1 MQGMERKAYKYRF
14 YPTEDQARELARTFG
29 CVRYV
34 YNWALAL
41 RTEAWFDRHERIDYV
56 DSAAALVSMKKEP
69 EKSWLAD
76 VSCVPL
82 QQALRH
88 LNASFVNFFA
98 GRAQYP
104 RFHRKHDRQAAT
116 YTKQGFRWKDGALT
130 LAKMDEPLDI
140 RWTRP
145 VGAEPT
151 SVTVSKDP
159 AGRYFVSFSTEEEV
173 APLPVVNATVGIDLG
188 LLDAVAMSTGEKVGN
203 ERFFRQD
210 EKRLAKAQRRLS
222 RKRKG
227 SRNRGKAR
235 LKVARIHARIADR
248 RLDFTQKLTTRI
260 IRENQVVC
268 AEGLNVKGMLAH
280 PTLAKSIADVGW
292 GELLRQLEYK
302 ARWYGR
308 TFVQIDRF
316 YPSSKRC
323 HVCGHTVAHLP
334 LEVRHWD
341 CPACGAVLDRDVN
354 AAQNIKDAGL
364 AELAAGLA
372 VSACGGDVSPARKR
386 VGGPRRSRKPR

>member
-1 MQGMERKAYKYRF
+1 MQGMERKVYKYRF
-14 YPTEDQARELARTFG
+14 YPTADQERELAQTFG

-34 YNWALAL
+34 YNWALSL
-41 RTEAWFDRHERIDYV
+41 RTEAWFERHERIDYM
-56 DSAAALVSMKKEP
+56 DSAAALVRMKKAP
-69 EKSWLAD
+69 EKSWLAE

-88 LNASFVNFFA
+88 LNAAFVNFFA
-98 GRAQYP
+98 GRAKYP
-104 RFHRKHDRQAAT
+104 CFHCKHDRQSAT
-116 YTKQGFRWKDGALT
+116 YTKQGFRWKDGTLT
-130 LAKMDEPLDI
+130 LAKMDAPLDI

-151 SVTVSKDP
+151 SITISKDP
-159 AGRYFVSFSTEEEV
+159 SGRYFVSFSTEEEL
-173 APLPVVNATVGIDLG
+173 APLPVVNATGGIDLG

-203 ERFFRQD
+203 KRFFLQD
-210 EKRLAKAQRRLS
+210 EKRLARAQRRLA

-227 SRNRGKAR
+227 SRNRVKAR

-248 RLDFTQKLTTRI
+248 RRDFTHKLTTRI
-260 IRENQVVC
+260 IHENQVVC

-323 HVCGHTVAHLP
+323 HACGHVIESLP
-334 LEVRHWD
+334 LDVRHWE
-341 CPACGAVLDRDVN
+341 CPECGAVLDRDAN

-372 VSACGGDVSPARKR
+372 VSACGGDVRPTRKR